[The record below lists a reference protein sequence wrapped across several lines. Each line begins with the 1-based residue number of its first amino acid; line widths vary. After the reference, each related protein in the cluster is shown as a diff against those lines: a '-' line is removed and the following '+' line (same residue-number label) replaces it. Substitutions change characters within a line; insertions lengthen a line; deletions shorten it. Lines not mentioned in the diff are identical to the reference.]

1 MEIRLKNLYK
11 NIILFSLLFS
21 INFVYSNDL
30 NDIEIN
36 FILVGKNAP
45 NKMELASNDPL
56 KDVNISYNKIFRYQ
70 NAVVTEIQGKDLQ
83 QFQSAPQDL
92 GKTLFLEPNEFISI
106 KGVDKRGKL
115 FDGSI
120 IIEFDQLPDLDSFAD
135 TNEILFVSDLSDI
148 NRGVFK
154 VINLYELEDKISKFK
169 LDSNILS
176 IELDTIDPSITSQ

>member
-1 MEIRLKNLYK
+1 MEI
-11 NIILFSLLFS
+11 NIN
-21 INFVYSNDL
+21 NFIKSFIFIFVL
-30 NDIEIN
+30 NANYGYADGLEQIEIN
-36 FILVGKNAP
+36 FVLSDKAGLTID
-45 NKMELASNDPL
+45 ERSSYEPL
-56 KDVNISYNKIFRYQ
+56 KGIDIPYNKIFKYQ
-70 NAVVTEIQGKDLQ
+70 NNRTTEIQRKDLQ
-83 QFQSAPQDL
+83 QLQSSPQNL
-92 GKTLFLEPNEFISI
+92 KKTLSLKPNEFIKI
-106 KGVDKRGKL
+106 RGVDNREKL

-176 IELDTIDPSITSQ
+176 IELDTIDPSITSK